1 MTWTDPLTWET
12 EQVVSASDLNTHLR
26 DNLNYLKGRA
36 LAQFDATGL
45 RPAVSA
51 ITGSGNP
58 PLGPELDTDLTNHV
72 AYRLKF
78 DDSRI
83 ERAYGLF
90 AAPADLVGGAS
101 VIWRIYWKTPQT
113 TGDCRWGVAMTAVTH
128 DEAWQSAALGTTEY
142 AQGAATTDAG
152 DLIRTD
158 ITLNSP
164 GISANDL
171 VIVRIE
177 REGNDSSNR
186 DTLTGDAELV
196 FLQGEVG

>member
-1 MTWTDPLTWET
+1 MAWTTPADWET
-12 EQVVSASDLNTHLR
+12 GQVVSASDLNTHLR
-26 DNLNYLKGRA
+26 DNLKYLKGRA

-51 ITGSGNP
+51 ISGSGHP

-78 DDSRI
+78 DDSRV

-101 VIWRIYWKTPQT
+101 VIWRIYWKTSKT
-113 TGDCRWGVAMTAVTH
+113 SGNCRWGIAMQSVAH
-128 DEAWQSAALGTTEY
+128 DEDWEDATLGSTVSV
-142 AQGAATTDAG
+142 QGAATAHGG
-152 DLIRTD
+152 DLIQTD
-158 ITLNSP
+158 LTVGSP
-164 GISANDL
+164 GIAANDL
-171 VIVRIE
+171 VIVRVQ
-177 REGNDSSNR
+177 REGGHTS
-186 DTLTGDAELV
+186 DTLSGDAELI

>member
-1 MTWTDPLTWET
+1 MAWTNPLTWET
-12 EQVVSASDLNTHLR
+12 EQVVSASDMNTQVR
-26 DNLNYLKGRA
+26 DNLKYLKGRA

-45 RPAVSA
+45 RPAISA
-51 ITGSGNP
+51 ISGSGNE

-101 VIWRIYWKTPQT
+101 VIWRIYWKTSQT
-113 TGDCRWGVAMTAVTH
+113 SGDCRWGVAMQAVAH
-128 DEAWQSAALGTTEY
+128 DEAWQTATVGTTTHT
-142 AQGAATTDAG
+142 QGAATATAG

-158 ITLNSP
+158 LTMSSP
-164 GISANDL
+164 GIAANDL
-171 VIVRIE
+171 VIVRLE
-177 REGNDSSNR
+177 REGDHTDDN
-186 DTLTGDAELV
+186 LTGDAELV

>member
-1 MTWTDPLTWET
+1 MAWTNPLTWET

-26 DNLNYLKGRA
+26 DNLKYLKGRA

-51 ITGSGNP
+51 ISSSGNP

-101 VIWRIYWKTPQT
+101 VIWRIYWKTSQT

-128 DEAWQSAALGTTEY
+128 DEAWEDATVGSATHEQGTAT
-142 AQGAATTDAG
+142 AAAG

-158 ITLNSP
+158 LTLNSP
-164 GISANDL
+164 GIAANDL
-171 VIVRIE
+171 VIVRFE
-177 REGNDSSNR
+177 REGDHTD

>member
-1 MTWTDPLTWET
+1 MAWTTPDDWSTG
-12 EQVVSASDLNTHLR
+12 QVVSASDMNTQVR
-26 DNLNYLKGRA
+26 DNLKYLKGRA

-51 ITGSGNP
+51 IGGSGNP

-78 DDSRI
+78 DDSRA

-101 VIWRIYWKTPQT
+101 VIWRIYWKTSQT
-113 TGDCRWGVAMTAVTH
+113 SGDCRWGVAMQTVAH
-128 DEAWQSAALGTTEY
+128 DEAWEDATVGTATHT
-142 AQGAATTDAG
+142 QGTATATAG

-164 GISANDL
+164 GIAANDL
-171 VIVRIE
+171 VIVGLE
-177 REGNDSSNR
+177 REGDHTD

>member
-1 MTWTDPLTWET
+1 MAWTNPQDWTT
-12 EQVVSASDLNTHLR
+12 GQVVSASDLNTQVR
-26 DNLNYLKGRA
+26 DNLKYLKGRA

-51 ITGSGNP
+51 ITGSGKP
-58 PLGPELDTDLTNHV
+58 PLGPELDTDLANHV

-78 DDSRI
+78 DDTQVES
-83 ERAYGLF
+83 AFGLF
-90 AAPADLVGGAS
+90 AAPADLVGGAG
-101 VIWRIYWKTPQT
+101 VVWRIYWKTSQT
-113 TGDCRWGVAMTAVTH
+113 SGNCRWSIAMQAVAHDEDWEDAALATAVGAT
-128 DEAWQSAALGTTEY
+128 
-142 AQGAATTDAG
+142 GAATAHDG

-158 ITLNSP
+158 LTIASP
-164 GISANDL
+164 GIAANDL

-177 REGNDSSNR
+177 RKADDDL

>member
-26 DNLNYLKGRA
+26 DNLKYLKGRA

-51 ITGSGNP
+51 ISGSGDA
-58 PLGPELDTDLTNHV
+58 PLGPELDTDLANHV

-90 AAPADLVGGAS
+90 AAPADLVGGAN
-101 VIWRIYWKTPQT
+101 VIWRIYWKTSKT
-113 TGDCRWGVAMTAVTH
+113 SGNCRWGIAMQAVDH
-128 DEAWQSAALGTTEY
+128 DEDWEDATLGSAVSV
-142 AQGAATTDAG
+142 QGAATAHGG
-152 DLIRTD
+152 DLIQTD
-158 ITLNSP
+158 LTVGSP
-164 GISANDL
+164 GIAANDL
-171 VIVRIE
+171 VIVRVQ
-177 REGNDSSNR
+177 REGGHTS
-186 DTLTGDAELV
+186 DTLSGDAELI

>member
-1 MTWTDPLTWET
+1 MAWTNPLTWET

-26 DNLNYLKGRA
+26 DNLKYLKGRA

-51 ITGSGNP
+51 ISSSGNP
-58 PLGPELDTDLTNHV
+58 PLGPELDTVLTNHV

-101 VIWRIYWKTPQT
+101 VIWRIYWKTAQT
-113 TGDCRWGVAMTAVTH
+113 TGDCRWGVAMTAVAH
-128 DEAWQSAALGTTEY
+128 DEAWQ
-142 AQGAATTDAG
+142 AATVGPATHTQGTATATAG

-158 ITLNSP
+158 LTMSSP
-164 GISANDL
+164 GIAANEL
-171 VIVRIE
+171 VIVRLE
-177 REGNDSSNR
+177 REGDHTD

>member
-1 MTWTDPLTWET
+1 MAWTNPLTWET
-12 EQVVSASDLNTHLR
+12 GQVVSASDLNTHLR
-26 DNLNYLKGRA
+26 NNLKYLKGRA

-51 ITGSGNP
+51 ITGSGSP

-90 AAPADLVGGAS
+90 AAPADLVGGAR
-101 VIWRIYWKTPQT
+101 VIWRVYWKTSQT
-113 TGDCRWGVAMTAVTH
+113 SGNCRWGITMKAVAH
-128 DEAWQSAALGTTEY
+128 DEAWESAALGTVTY
-142 AQGAATTDAG
+142 TQGAATADAG

-158 ITLNSP
+158 LTLNSP
-164 GISANDL
+164 GIAANDL
-171 VIVRIE
+171 VIVRLE
-177 REGNDSSNR
+177 RDTSDPL
-186 DTLTGDAELV
+186 DTLTGDAELI